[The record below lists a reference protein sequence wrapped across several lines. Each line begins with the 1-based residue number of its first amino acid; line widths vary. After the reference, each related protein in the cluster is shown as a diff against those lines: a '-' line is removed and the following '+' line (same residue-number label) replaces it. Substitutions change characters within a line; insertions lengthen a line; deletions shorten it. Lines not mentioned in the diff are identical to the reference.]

1 MCAMRRSA
9 SASKEPLGREVTLP
23 PHFATIYLDDDG
35 KLRTYASLSV
45 NPDDVFT
52 SEVRQNFL
60 GSIGEHNENHQA
72 ENRDGILIGTV
83 QFRIGDSRKVMD
95 YYEGALEKLQQP
107 NCRVIVR
114 AFVKFIEPHKQR
126 EHQYNGGT
134 TRDPEKTK
142 PGWWPRTVPHR
153 EPYYLKERDRIK
165 LLLYIIC
172 ELGEHGI
179 TADKLTEVAQSTSKK
194 LKPKDSA
201 EIIYEILRVRK
212 LEEQYERGEVDNK
225 TPVRVIY

>member
-1 MCAMRRSA
+1 MCAIRRSA
-9 SASKEPLGREVTLP
+9 LASKEPLGREVTLP
-23 PHFATIYLDDDG
+23 PHFATIYLDNDG
-35 KLRTYASLSV
+35 KLRTYVSLSV
-45 NPDDVFT
+45 NPDDMFT

-60 GSIGEHNENHQA
+60 G
-72 ENRDGILIGTV
+72 V
-83 QFRIGDSRKVMD
+83 QFRIGDSRKVID
-95 YYEGALEKLQQP
+95 YYKGALEKFQQP

-114 AFVKFIEPHKQR
+114 AFIKFIEPHKQR

-142 PGWWPRTVPHR
+142 PEWWPRTIPYR

-165 LLLYIIC
+165 LLLYIMC

-212 LEEQYERGEVDNK
+212 LEEQYERGEVDKK